1 MVEPRRPIMR
11 HVAAPLGLLLAVAL
25 ATAAC
30 GSSTTASSTT
40 ASSNPLMGGALSTGI
55 LVPNPS
61 TIPAG
66 LTTATSTEAP
76 ATSSDG
82 SISVGAAAL
91 QSQMVSVIKQ
101 LTPAVVVIE
110 TDQGLGSGVIYD
122 TAGHIVTNAH
132 VVGTS
137 KTFKVTLSSGKVY
150 TGTLVGSFTPDDI
163 AVIKISAPG
172 LTPAVFGDSSQL
184 AVGDFVLAMGDPLG
198 LQSSVTEGIVSAL
211 GRQVSEPTG
220 NALPDAIQTSAA
232 INPGNSGGALVD
244 LNGQVVGIPTLE
256 ATDPQLGGAAVDIG
270 FAISSNRAKLVAD
283 QLIASGQVTS
293 SGRAYLGV
301 QLGDTNQGVGV
312 FSVVAGGPSDKAGM
326 QAGDLILSI
335 DGQDTPDSGTLA
347 EIVATLHPGDVA
359 NVEVQHQNGT
369 KATLNVTLG
378 EMPG

>member
-1 MVEPRRPIMR
+1 MVESRRRITR
-11 HVAAPLGLLLAVAL
+11 HVVAPFALLLAVAL
-25 ATAAC
+25 AAAAC
-30 GSSTTASSTT
+30 GSSTNE
-40 ASSNPLMGGALSTGI
+40 SSNPLVGGALPTGI
-55 LVPNPS
+55 VVPNPS

-66 LTTATSTEAP
+66 LPSATSTPAP
-76 ATSSDG
+76 ATSPDG
-82 SISVGAAAL
+82 EAAADAQAL

-211 GRQVSEPTG
+211 GRSVAEPGG
-220 NALPDAIQTSAA
+220 NALPDVIQTSAA

-244 LNGQVVGIPTLE
+244 LAGQVVGIPTL
-256 ATDPQLGGAAVDIG
+256 AASDPQIGGSAPGIG
-270 FAISSNRAKLVAD
+270 FAISSNRARTIAD
-283 QLIASGQVTS
+283 QLIASGHVTS

-326 QAGDLILSI
+326 QAGDVILSI
-335 DGQDTPDSGTLA
+335 NGQDTPDSGTLA
-347 EIVATLHPGDVA
+347 EIVAKLHPGDVA
-359 NVEVQHQNGT
+359 KVAVRHQNGT
-369 KATLNVTLG
+369 NATLSVTLG

>member
-1 MVEPRRPIMR
+1 MVESRRPIMR
-11 HVAAPLGLLLAVAL
+11 HVVAPLALLFAMAL

-30 GSSTTASSTT
+30 GSASNLPSTPPLSS
-40 ASSNPLMGGALSTGI
+40 ALPTGI
-55 LVPNPS
+55 VVANPS

-66 LTTATSTEAP
+66 LLTATPTPTP
-76 ATSSDG
+76 ATSP
-82 SISVGAAAL
+82 VVEAAAGADAL
-91 QSQMVSVIKQ
+91 QSQMVSVIAK

-122 TAGHIVTNAH
+122 TAGHIVTNSH

-184 AVGDFVLAMGDPLG
+184 AVGDFVLAMGNPLG

-211 GRQVSEPTG
+211 GRSVAEPGG
-220 NALPDAIQTSAA
+220 NALPDVIQTSAA

-244 LNGQVVGIPTLE
+244 LAGQVVGIPTL
-256 ATDPQLGGAAVDIG
+256 AASDPQIGGSAPGIG
-270 FAISSNRAKLVAD
+270 FAISSNRARTIAD

-301 QLGDTNQGVGV
+301 QLSDTNQGVGV

-326 QAGDLILSI
+326 QAGDLIISI

-359 NVEVQHQNGT
+359 KVAVQHQNGT
-369 KATLNVTLG
+369 DATLSVTLG